1 MASRGS
7 VCKAERCP
15 ARRPHGAV
23 AATRTRAYAHRVSGK
38 AFDLFSAYRMGRVPA
53 RGGYIVSS
61 FMVDG
66 SAYVRFEIVAYRQAQ
81 ALRLSDEGLSI
92 AADADKVYVVVEPA
106 GYHDAGTEPWQRD
119 ARHRVPHTFAEL
131 SAVHARGH
139 SRILIS
145 TTPVLAS
152 AVVTVARPGGV
163 DFSFLFLPAR
173 EALDTISSF
182 LRRTFQDECLVPP
195 AAARRAAA
203 LIRARLAA
211 CHVGAG
217 PW

>member
-1 MASRGS
+1 MD
-7 VCKAERCP
+7 
-15 ARRPHGAV
+15 ARRHAAAWTHGAI
-23 AATRTRAYAHRVSGK
+23 AAAWTHAYAHRVSSK
-38 AFDLFSAYRMGRVPA
+38 AFDLFSAYRTGRVPA

-61 FMVDG
+61 FMIDG
-66 SAYVRFEIVAYRQAQ
+66 SAYVRFEIVAYREAQ
-81 ALRLSDEGLSI
+81 ALRLSDEGLCI
-92 AADADKVYVVVEPA
+92 AADAGKVYVVVEPA
-106 GYHDAGTEPWQRD
+106 GYHEAGIEPWQRD

-131 SAVHARGH
+131 STVSARGH
-139 SRILIS
+139 SRIMVS
-145 TTPVLAS
+145 NAPVLA
-152 AVVTVARPGGV
+152 AALLTVTRPVGI

-173 EALDTISSF
+173 RALDTIGSF
-182 LRRTFQDECLVPP
+182 LGRTLQEECLVPP

>member
-7 VCKAERCP
+7 VCKAAQCP
-15 ARRPHGAV
+15 ARRPQRRPHGAV

-106 GYHDAGTEPWQRD
+106 GYPQAGTEPWQRD

-131 SAVHARGH
+131 STVSARGH
-139 SRILIS
+139 SRIMVS
-145 TTPVLAS
+145 NAPVLAA
-152 AVVTVARPGGV
+152 AVLTVARPVGV
-163 DFSFLFLPAR
+163 DFSFLFL
-173 EALDTISSF
+173 S
-182 LRRTFQDECLVPP
+182 
-195 AAARRAAA
+195 
-203 LIRARLAA
+203 LI
-211 CHVGAG
+211 HI
-217 PW
+217 